1 MLDGGMKN
9 MLGMIR
15 QTEENDM
22 IFTTGTMVVT
32 FKKQNGEVRT
42 LVGTLFPPTYTGDY
56 RAALKSINEADDC
69 LITMWD
75 YEKGAWRSFYK
86 RNIVEMV
93 EA

>member
-1 MLDGGMKN
+1 

-56 RAALKSINEADDC
+56 RAALKSIICFDC
-69 LITMWD
+69 PPVVIFGYNLILLV
-75 YEKGAWRSFYK
+75 GCRH
-86 RNIVEMV
+86 MV
-93 EA
+93 ECL

>member
-1 MLDGGMKN
+1 

-15 QTEENDM
+15 ETMEDKM

-56 RAALKSINEADDC
+56 RATLKDINDAEDC
-69 LITMWD
+69 LITMFD
-75 YEKGAWRSFYK
+75 YEKSAWRSFYK